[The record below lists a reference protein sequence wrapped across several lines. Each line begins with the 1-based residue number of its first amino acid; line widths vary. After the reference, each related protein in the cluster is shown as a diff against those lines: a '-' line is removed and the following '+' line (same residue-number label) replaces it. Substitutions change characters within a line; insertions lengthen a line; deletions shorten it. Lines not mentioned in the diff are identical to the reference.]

1 MRYSDLIGTQMT
13 YFSGGKITYSPYP
26 SQELNWKSKKK
37 LSTGRKGQDFPP
49 QFVGQKRTYM
59 NYKVYLCP
67 GLSDSNGR

>member
-37 LSTGRKGQDFPP
+37 LSTGRGVQIFHRNLLDRKGHI
-49 QFVGQKRTYM
+49 
-59 NYKVYLCP
+59 
-67 GLSDSNGR
+67 